1 MPGDRVTPLRQ
12 WSIAISAVTAL
23 GFGTALAVKVWP
35 QLDLVGAG
43 SRAPGFH
50 AVNLRTA
57 QPASLASYRDRVILL
72 NVWATWCPPCR
83 VEMPALERLQRKL
96 GGPGFAVVAV
106 SIDEGDSSEV
116 MKFVQQLGLSF
127 DILHDKGGAIQRIY
141 QTTGV
146 PESFVIDRDGVI
158 IKKVIGAAE
167 WDGPVNELLIRK
179 LIDAR

>member
-83 VEMPALERLQRKL
+83 VEMPSLERLQRKL

-106 SIDEGDSSEV
+106 SIDEGDSRSDEV
-116 MKFVQQLGLSF
+116 R
-127 DILHDKGGAIQRIY
+127 A
-141 QTTGV
+141 TAGV
-146 PESFVIDRDGVI
+146 
-158 IKKVIGAAE
+158 
-167 WDGPVNELLIRK
+167 ELRHPPRQGRGHPAHLP
-179 LIDAR
+179 D